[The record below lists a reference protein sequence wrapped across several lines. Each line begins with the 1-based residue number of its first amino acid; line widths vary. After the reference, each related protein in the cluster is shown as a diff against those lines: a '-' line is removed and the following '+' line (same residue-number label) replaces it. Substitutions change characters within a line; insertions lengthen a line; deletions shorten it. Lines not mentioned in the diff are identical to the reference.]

1 MEAAVPPIPLPRTV
15 PLAGLA
21 SSLAACLALAILGWL
36 ALAPVPIPAP
46 VLPEPARWQARA
58 MEHVAALSVAP
69 RPIAT
74 EANARVRA
82 YILDQLRAMGFAP
95 EVQRATVRRSVV
107 SFGVHTSIGVV
118 NNIVVRIPGHRQDRL
133 RRPALLLATHYDSG
147 GATLGAAR
155 AAAPAAALLET
166 ARALRRE
173 GPSANDIVLLFAD
186 GEHVGGLGAKGFV
199 EQHPLARRI
208 GLTLRFDSA
217 GSGGPLRLFAASG
230 AGKDALR
237 GWARAAPDVGGTS
250 LAAELMPPLPQH
262 PDIGPLAELDAP
274 VLLFANTEQRFDW
287 ERANDTPERLERAT
301 LLHMGDAMLRLAREF
316 GDAPLARGRHAA
328 HAWFSLPGLG
338 PVHHSPELGW
348 GVARVSLLL
357 LLGACVLSFR
367 RTGAIPAVQG
377 LFGAALLL
385 VAARTAVWW
394 QREAL
399 SAAALADDYGTA
411 LAAGAVVAAGFLAAL
426 LLVRRVAGTPAAVL
440 GTLAWALAA
449 LVLLMAL
456 RPGVGYL
463 YAWPLLGALAACL
476 VLDSGWRPA
485 QAAPVR
491 ALVLLAG
498 LAPAAVLLPPGLR
511 EVWTTLAPHGLYVVA
526 VLVALPMLCFA
537 APLLMLRAPHAL
549 AAALA
554 LLLALGLSLPR
565 TTAAPPAA
573 ASTPPPNRLTYFKD
587 MNTWRAY
594 WLMPPQPLDAW
605 TRQVFPDQ
613 AAPSIYVDAFGWN
626 SPRQWHAVAP
636 REDGLFF
643 PESYILRSSIVRNAG
658 GTVRYGRF
666 TVRSKNKAPHIA
678 MWVSGTKPLR
688 SRLDGRPLTSTE
700 GPWSVSLY
708 GMEDRTMEFEIE
720 AKPEDIFAVTV
731 QERIPGLPQHL
742 LPPRPLDAPP
752 LLPMTGTTVS
762 TDILRFY

>member
-1 MEAAVPPIPLPRTV
+1 MEAVIPLPR
-15 PLAGLA
+15 PASIAGLA
-21 SSLAACLALAILGWL
+21 SSLGACLALAILGWL
-36 ALAPVPIPAP
+36 ALVPVPVPAP
-46 VLPEPARWQARA
+46 VLPEPARWEARA

-74 EANARVRA
+74 EANARARG
-82 YILDQLRAMGFAP
+82 YILEQLRAMGFTP
-95 EVQRATVRRSVV
+95 EVQRATVRRSLV

-118 NNIVVRIPGHRQDRL
+118 NNIIVRIPGHRQGPL

-147 GATLGAAR
+147 TATLGAAR
-155 AAAPAAALLET
+155 AAAPVAALLET
-166 ARALRRE
+166 ARILRRE

-186 GEHVGGLGAKGFV
+186 GEHVGGLGTKGFV
-199 EQHPLARRI
+199 EQHPLAGRI
-208 GLTLRFDSA
+208 GLALRFDSA

-274 VLLFANTEQRFDW
+274 VLLFANTEQRFDG
-287 ERANDTPERLERAT
+287 ERANDIPARLERAS

-316 GDAPLARGRHAA
+316 GDAPLARGRHAG

-338 PVHHSPELGW
+338 PVHHSPDLGW

-367 RTGAIPAVQG
+367 RTGAVPAVQG

-385 VAARTAVWW
+385 VAARTAIWW

-399 SAAALADDYGTA
+399 SAAALADDYGAA
-411 LAAGAVVAAGFLAAL
+411 LAAGAIVAAGFLAAL
-426 LLVRRVAGTPAAVL
+426 LLVRRAAGTPAAVL
-440 GTLAWALAA
+440 GALAWALAA
-449 LVLLMAL
+449 LVLLTAL
-456 RPGVGYL
+456 LPGVGYL
-463 YAWPLLGALAACL
+463 YAWPLLGALAAYL
-476 VLDSGWRPA
+476 VLESGWRPA

-491 ALVLLAG
+491 ALVLFAG

-511 EVWTTLAPHGLYVVA
+511 EVWTTLAPHGLYVAA

-537 APLLMLRAPHAL
+537 APLLLLRAPHAL

-554 LLLALGLSLPR
+554 LALALGFALPG
-565 TTAAPPAA
+565 TTAAPAAA

-605 TRQVFPDQ
+605 TRQVFPEQ
-613 AAPSIYVDAFGWN
+613 REPSVYVDAFGWN

-636 REDGLFF
+636 RDDTLAF
-643 PESYILRSSIVRNAG
+643 PEIYILRSSVG
-658 GTVRYGRF
+658 QVRYGHF
-666 TVRSKNKAPHIA
+666 TVRSKNRAPHIE

-688 SRLDGRPLTSTE
+688 SRLDGRALTSTE

-742 LPPRPLDAPP
+742 LPPRPPEAPP

>member
-1 MEAAVPPIPLPRTV
+1 M
-15 PLAGLA
+15 AGLA

-36 ALAPVPIPAP
+36 ALAPVPVPAP

-74 EANARVRA
+74 EANAQARG
-82 YILDQLRAMGFAP
+82 YILEQLRAMGFAP

-147 GATLGAAR
+147 TATLGAAR
-155 AAAPAAALLET
+155 AAAPVAALLET

-186 GEHVGGLGAKGFV
+186 GEHVGGLGTKGFV

-208 GLTLRFDSA
+208 GLALRFDSA

-250 LAAELMPPLPQH
+250 LAAELMPPMPQH

-274 VLLFANTEQRFDW
+274 VLLFANTEQRFDG
-287 ERANDTPERLERAT
+287 ERANDTLERLERAS
-301 LLHMGDAMLRLAREF
+301 LLHMGDVMLRLAREF
-316 GDAPLARGRHAA
+316 GEAPLARGRHAT
-328 HAWFSLPGLG
+328 HAWFSLPGVG
-338 PVHHSPELGW
+338 PVHHSPDLGW

-367 RTGAIPAVQG
+367 RLGAIPAVQG

-385 VAARTAVWW
+385 VAARTAIWW
-394 QREAL
+394 QRETL
-399 SAAALADDYGTA
+399 SAAARADDYGAA
-411 LAAGAVVAAGFLAAL
+411 LAAGAVVAIGFLAAL
-426 LLVRRVAGTPAAVL
+426 LLVRRAAGMPAAVL
-440 GTLAWALAA
+440 GSLAWALAA

-463 YAWPLLGALAACL
+463 YAWPLLGALAAYL
-476 VLDSGWRPA
+476 VLESGWRPA

-491 ALVLLAG
+491 ALVLCAG

-511 EVWTTLAPHGLYVVA
+511 EVWTTLAPHGLYVAA

-537 APLLMLRAPHAL
+537 APLLLLRAPHAL

-554 LLLALGLSLPR
+554 LALALGFALPR
-565 TTAAPPAA
+565 TTAAPAA
-573 ASTPPPNRLTYFKD
+573 ATSTPPPNRLTYFKD

-594 WLMPPQPLDAW
+594 WLMPQQPLDAW

-613 AAPSIYVDAFGWN
+613 AAPSIHVDTFGWK
-626 SPRQWHAVAP
+626 SPRQWLAVAP
-636 REDGLFF
+636 RDDNLHF
-643 PESYILRSSIVRNAG
+643 PDNYILRSSVG
-658 GTVRYGRF
+658 KVRYGRF
-666 TVRSKNKAPHIA
+666 TVRSKNKAPHIE

-688 SRLDGRPLTSTE
+688 SRLDGRTLTSRE
-700 GPWSVSLY
+700 GPWWVSLY

-742 LPPRPLDAPP
+742 LPPRPRDAPP

-762 TDILRFY
+762 TDILRFYR